1 MGTPAVPRAPSLR
14 LRLLAWLLLPLSLC
28 VAGCAWLAWLGV
40 ATVADYVQDHDL
52 LASAKVLSDRLI
64 WEDNDVAASVPPSA
78 LSLFASADRD
88 RVYLSVT
95 DAEGNLLAGSPGFP
109 LPRPRRLVGTDRA
122 QWYDASFDGQTLR
135 AVVTER
141 AMYEGGSGRAI
152 TIAVGKTTRS
162 RDHMALRLWW
172 PTVAFLLVTLVAAA
186 AFVSFGLR
194 RELRPLVR
202 LARQLET
209 RDALRADIAVDA
221 RRLHRELRPVAD
233 TINAFARQIR
243 HHIKAQRRF
252 IADAAHQL
260 RTPLAMQASQ
270 IAYARHRRAHR
281 APGELLREDMDAMWR
296 EMQASNRRLVAVTN
310 KLLLLAQA
318 EHQDAATQRETVDLA
333 AAALRVVEEL
343 AALAERRQIDL
354 GFEAPSLPVPV
365 QAQPALLDALLS
377 NLVDNALRYSP
388 EGGHVTITVGREGD
402 QGLFTVDDDGPG
414 IPPEARE
421 RVFERFY
428 RLAGDTEGTGLGLAI
443 VREIATAWGAEV
455 VLNRPPGTDGGL
467 RAQVRFAPCPAVPT
481 GV

>member
-1 MGTPAVPRAPSLR
+1 
-14 LRLLAWLLLPLSLC
+14 
-28 VAGCAWLAWLGV
+28 
-40 ATVADYVQDHDL
+40 
-52 LASAKVLSDRLI
+52 
-64 WEDNDVAASVPPSA
+64 
-78 LSLFASADRD
+78 
-88 RVYLSVT
+88 
-95 DAEGNLLAGSPGFP
+95 
-109 LPRPRRLVGTDRA
+109 
-122 QWYDASFDGQTLR
+122 
-135 AVVTER
+135 
-141 AMYEGGSGRAI
+141 
-152 TIAVGKTTRS
+152 
-162 RDHMALRLWW
+162 
-172 PTVAFLLVTLVAAA
+172 
-186 AFVSFGLR
+186 
-194 RELRPLVR
+194 VR

-243 HHIKAQRRF
+243 RHIEAQRRF

-318 EHQDAATQRETVDLA
+318 EHQDAATQRETVDLG

-354 GFEAPSLPVPV
+354 GFAAPPQPVPV

-388 EGGHVTITVGREGD
+388 EGGHVTITVGREVRRACSRW
-402 QGLFTVDDDGPG
+402 TTT
-414 IPPEARE
+414 ARAS
-421 RVFERFY
+421 RPR
-428 RLAGDTEGTGLGLAI
+428 RASGCSSAS
-443 VREIATAWGAEV
+443 TAWPATPRAPAWAWPSCARSPPPGAPRCCWTARRA
-455 VLNRPPGTDGGL
+455 RPPACAPRCALHLAPRPTPELQTDRGGRLGGRTPGTWG
-467 RAQVRFAPCPAVPT
+467 R
-481 GV
+481 